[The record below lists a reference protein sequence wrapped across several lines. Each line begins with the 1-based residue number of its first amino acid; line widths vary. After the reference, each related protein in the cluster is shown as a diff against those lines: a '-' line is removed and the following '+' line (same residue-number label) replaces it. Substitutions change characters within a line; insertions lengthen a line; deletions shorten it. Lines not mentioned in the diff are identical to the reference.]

1 MRIERPDRPG
11 DLVGD
16 LVRGLRERHFLLLS
30 DGRRAAQMSWE
41 EKHAMHRQ
49 IFHAEPSFHDPFR
62 RLPGISGISGAQQG
76 ARERS
81 SVIAT

>member
-30 DGRRAAQMSWE
+30 DGRRAAQMIWE

-49 IFHAEPSFHDPFR
+49 IFHAEPSFHDPFAGCRVFLAYRAHSKERGNAR
-62 RLPGISGISGAQQG
+62 R
-76 ARERS
+76 
-81 SVIAT
+81 